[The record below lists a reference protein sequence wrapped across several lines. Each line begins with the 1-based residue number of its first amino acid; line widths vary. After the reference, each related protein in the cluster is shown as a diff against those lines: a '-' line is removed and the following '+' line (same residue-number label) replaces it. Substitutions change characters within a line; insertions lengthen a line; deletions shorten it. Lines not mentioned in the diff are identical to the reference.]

1 MRFFTALT
9 PRGKHRITA
18 TTREDAERMMSSFAG
33 PYEILPGDPG
43 DITFTDVQFL
53 KKEFGEQW
61 EEAAHALGKK
71 LSYLYASE

>member
-1 MRFFTALT
+1 
-9 PRGKHRITA
+9 
-18 TTREDAERMMSSFAG
+18 MSSFAG

-61 EEAAHALGKK
+61 EEAAHALGKR